1 MLAAIAVVLGVSLG
15 PPGVR
20 AADSRPN
27 ILLCIADDAS
37 WHHFGANGDKVVR
50 TPNFDRMAREGV
62 NFRNAFCSSPS
73 CTPSRGALLTGQHFW
88 RLQEGANLWSRWP
101 TNFAVYPELLAKA
114 GYHVGLKGKGW
125 GPGDFKHYGHTG
137 NPAGLVA
144 RDFGVFLT
152 NKPVG
157 KPFCFWFGST
167 DPHRLYERGTGVKSG
182 LKINDV
188 VVPPYLPDAPEVR
201 SDILDYYFEI
211 ERFDRDIGDMLGLL
225 EARGE
230 LESTLVV
237 ITSDN
242 GWPFPRGKATCYD
255 AGTRMP
261 LVIRLPAK
269 VKGGRVVDDFVSLT
283 DLAPT
288 FLEAAGLKPVA
299 EMTGKSLLPLLTSG
313 RSGQVEPGRDRIL
326 FGRER
331 HASVRAANVGYPI
344 RGIRTGEFLY
354 LRNFEPERWPAGDP
368 PIYGDVDQHLD
379 IAGSPSKQAVV
390 EHGDNPSRDRLFE
403 LAFGKRPA
411 EELYDLTADPW
422 QTNNVA
428 GAASYAE
435 KQKALRTELDRGLTE
450 TKDPRAL
457 GKGDEFDRYHY
468 VTGAGQNR
476 PGRDGN

>member
-1 MLAAIAVVLGVSLG
+1 MLTAMAVAMA
-15 PPGVR
+15 VR
-20 AADSRPN
+20 LFLFDASAADSRPN

-50 TPNFDRMAREGV
+50 TPNFDRVAREGV

-101 TNFAVYPELLAKA
+101 TNFAVYPDLLAKA

-125 GPGDFKHYGHTG
+125 GPGDFNFYGHSH
-137 NPAGLVA
+137 NPAGPPVK
-144 RDFGVFLT
+144 DFGTFLT
-152 NKPVG
+152 NKPAG

-167 DPHRLYERGTGVKSG
+167 DPHRLYERGTGVKAG
-182 LKINDV
+182 LKIEDV
-188 VVPPYLPDAPEVR
+188 LVPPYLPDAPEVR

-211 ERFDRDIGDMLGLL
+211 ERFDRDMGAMLKLL
-225 EARGE
+225 EDRGD
-230 LESTLVV
+230 LDNTLVV

-261 LVIRLPAK
+261 LAVRWAAK
-269 VKGGRVVDDFVSLT
+269 MKGGRVVDDFVSHT

-288 FLEAAGLKPVA
+288 FLEAAGLKAPS
-299 EMTGKSLLPLLTSG
+299 EMTGRSLVPLLTSG
-313 RSGQVEPGRDRIL
+313 RSGLVEASRDKVF

-331 HASVRAANVGYPI
+331 HASVRAGNVGYPT
-344 RGIRTGEFLY
+344 RGIRTADFLY

-390 EHGDNPSRDRLFE
+390 EHGDDSARRRLFA
-403 LAFGKRPA
+403 LAFGKRLS
-411 EELYDLTADPW
+411 EELYDLKTDPW

-428 GAASYAE
+428 GTARYADA
-435 KQKALRTELDRGLTE
+435 QKKLRTQLERSLRE
-450 TKDPRAL
+450 ARDPRVL

-468 VTGAGQNR
+468 VTSGGQNR
-476 PGRDGN
+476 TRRNSQ